1 MVTVFLIV
9 LLCGLLFDGVLHLSN
24 KNKDKGGFV
33 NYKELPKE
41 EVNKIIN
48 AKKEE
53 EYDFS
58 GPVKGVEIRRPKFG
72 VVDYIIYVMIYV
84 EDEINKTLNPIGL
97 EERFLYGHRQVE
109 GFAFNTKD
117 WGEENECFY
126 KVNYLLES
134 RKFIKCVKNEINTEQ
149 DRYEKRLEKLNFVP
163 HTVFFNGDKNLKWEK
178 ELLCEPEGEMKDF
191 LEGVHRRVIQNPL
204 PILNGSN
211 QLPAPKVEEVNLP
224 IEELDLV
231 EPLDSDNFIEKVFT
245 PRKVGYVKYF
255 DPNG

>member
-48 AKKEE
+48 AKKEEE

-109 GFAFNTKD
+109 GFAFNAKD

-204 PILNGSN
+204 PILNVNN
-211 QLPAPKVEEVNLP
+211 QLPPPRKEP
-224 IEELDLV
+224 TPELGLELGELV
-231 EPLDSDNFIEKVFT
+231 EPAIESMVELQQLFINRHGLLDLT
-245 PRKVGYVKYF
+245 
-255 DPNG
+255 

>member
-41 EVNKIIN
+41 
-48 AKKEE
+48 EE

-109 GFAFNTKD
+109 GFAFNAKD

-126 KVNYLLES
+126 KVNYLSES

-204 PILNGSN
+204 PILNVNN
-211 QLPAPKVEEVNLP
+211 QLPPPRKEP
-224 IEELDLV
+224 TPELGLELGELV
-231 EPLDSDNFIEKVFT
+231 EPAIESGGRFT
-245 PRKVGYVKYF
+245 TTIY
-255 DPNG
+255 

>member
-48 AKKEE
+48 AKKEEE

-109 GFAFNTKD
+109 GFAFNAKD

-163 HTVFFNGDKNLKWEK
+163 HTVFFNGNKNLKWEK

-204 PILNGSN
+204 PILNVNN
-211 QLPAPKVEEVNLP
+211 QLPPPRKEP
-224 IEELDLV
+224 TPELGLELGELV
-231 EPLDSDNFIEKVFT
+231 EPAIESMVELQQLFINRHGLLDLT
-245 PRKVGYVKYF
+245 
-255 DPNG
+255 